1 LIVGCGDLTI
11 LLVGLGFHCFLLK
24 CKEKLRHSLG
34 RPSRSDFV
42 QREVIAVVESC
53 REIDNSDDK
62 DKNKKN
68 SRSVKYRTKL
78 AFEVDGKAYEGEE
91 TYNQKVYVGD
101 KVKVEVYRTSKGI
114 YKLRPYNNL
123 VNFVFY
129 CVAIPLGFIIVIAS
143 VYSIGLTVKKKN
155 KIIGFRNAPYWAGM

>member
-1 LIVGCGDLTI
+1 M
-11 LLVGLGFHCFLLK
+11 
-24 CKEKLRHSLG
+24 
-34 RPSRSDFV
+34 
-42 QREVIAVVESC
+42 
-53 REIDNSDDK
+53 
-62 DKNKKN
+62 
-68 SRSVKYRTKL
+68 

-129 CVAIPLGFIIVIAS
+129 CVAIPLVFIITVIN
-143 VYSIGLTVKKKN
+143 LTAGFYNCNNLSLN
-155 KIIGFRNAPYWAGM
+155 KIAVRWPAKAMAQFFFTL

>member
-1 LIVGCGDLTI
+1 MIVGCGDLTI

-129 CVAIPLGFIIVIAS
+129 CVAIPLGFIIAIAS
-143 VYSIGLTVKKKN
+143 VYSIRLIVKIKE
-155 KIIGFRNAPYWAGM
+155 